1 MQVPH
6 PTFFNIRNSCEDFTY
21 VQWLVPQ
28 WLLMSQLNMVWHIVS
43 ECHIDIFMGIWIGCC
58 SVLFNISRYLI
69 EAIFISMDAWWYLR
83 ALLIHVILKLLLLLL
98 LLSKRKVKL
107 CLANLLR
114 RLLEILIV
122 CHAHCSL
129 KVWTSTFWTQS
140 FFTQCF
146 TDYLLL

>member
-1 MQVPH
+1 MM
-6 PTFFNIRNSCEDFTY
+6 
-21 VQWLVPQ
+21 PQ
-28 WLLMSQLNMVWHIVS
+28 RLWVSQLNMVWHIVS
-43 ECHIDIFMGIWIGCC
+43 ESHVDIFMDVWIGCC
-58 SVLFNISRYLI
+58 SILLNISRHFI
-69 EAIFISMDAWWYLR
+69 ETIFISMNAWWYLR

-98 LLSKRKVKL
+98 LLSKLKIKL
-107 CLANLLR
+107 WFGYVLRR

-122 CHAHCSL
+122 CHVHCYL